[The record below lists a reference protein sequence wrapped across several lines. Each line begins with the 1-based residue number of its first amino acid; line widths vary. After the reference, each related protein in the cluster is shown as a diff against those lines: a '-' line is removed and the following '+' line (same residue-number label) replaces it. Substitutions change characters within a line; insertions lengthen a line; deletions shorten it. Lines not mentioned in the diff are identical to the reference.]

1 MNHDVLVKVQ
11 ASTAA
16 EVCQHVAIGEEARAL
31 LQEELTL
38 QAFLDLLMAHELFPD
53 AARLL
58 AYALPKRDAVWWA
71 CLCVRHVAAADT
83 PPADL
88 AALEAAER
96 WVIEPHEANRRTAM
110 QAAEGLAFQTAASW
124 AAVAAFWSNGSMA
137 PPDAPPVTPG
147 EYLTAQAVSGAV
159 MLAAARCAPGVI
171 TDTYRTLIVTGMV
184 VAAET
189 RSWPSK
195 QRGRVERK
203 SLEASPRSR
212 AG

>member
-1 MNHDVLVKVQ
+1 MNHDVL
-11 ASTAA
+11 ASIAA
-16 EVCQHVAIGEEARAL
+16 EVCQHVALGEEARAL
-31 LQEELTL
+31 LQEAFTL
-38 QAFLDLLMAHELFPD
+38 QAFLDLLVAHELFPD

-58 AYALPKRDAVWWA
+58 AYSLPKRDAVWWA
-71 CLCVRHVAAADT
+71 CLCIRHVASADI

-96 WVIEPHEANRRTAM
+96 WVIEPHEVHRRAAM

-137 PPDAPPVTPG
+137 PPDASPVMPG

-159 MLAAARCAPGVI
+159 MLAAARYAPGVS
-171 TDTYRTLIVTGMV
+171 TDLYRALIVTGMV

-189 RSWPSK
+189 RALP
-195 QRGRVERK
+195 V
-203 SLEASPRSR
+203 ATAP
-212 AG
+212 

>member
-1 MNHDVLVKVQ
+1 MNHDVFVNIR

-16 EVCQHVAIGEEARAL
+16 EVSQHVALGEEARSL
-31 LQEELTL
+31 LQEESTL

-53 AARLL
+53 AAHLL

-96 WVIEPHEANRRTAM
+96 WVIEPHEANRRAAM

-124 AAVAAFWSNGSMA
+124 AAVAAFWSNGSLA
-137 PPDAPPVTPG
+137 PPDAPPVMPG
-147 EYLTAQAVSGAV
+147 AYLTAQAVSGAV
-159 MLAAARCAPGVI
+159 MLAAAQSARGVSMGL
-171 TDTYRTLIVTGMV
+171 YHTLIATGMA
-184 VAAET
+184 VADQT
-189 RSWPSK
+189 RSWPVAK
-195 QRGRVERK
+195 
-203 SLEASPRSR
+203 ASIALVS
-212 AG
+212 G